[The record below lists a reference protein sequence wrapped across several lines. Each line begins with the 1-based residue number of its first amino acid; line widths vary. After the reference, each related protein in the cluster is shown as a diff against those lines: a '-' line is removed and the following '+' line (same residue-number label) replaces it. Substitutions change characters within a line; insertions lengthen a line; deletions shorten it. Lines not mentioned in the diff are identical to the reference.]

1 MKYQKIAQALDRILH
16 LIGKQVVSYQET
28 QNAAA
33 NSSTLRNPGNFL
45 AIVRQIKR
53 VYLLFYEHFHLKRL
67 LLYESNNSDVA

>member
-33 NSSTLRNPGNFL
+33 NSSTL
-45 AIVRQIKR
+45 
-53 VYLLFYEHFHLKRL
+53 
-67 LLYESNNSDVA
+67 